1 MCWDCF
7 IDWIESKEKT
17 IYPRIYFRVHTSF
30 FVGGGTQTERERES
44 ERYFGYKETI
54 SDKRGGYIFWRF
66 MVGAVIIK
74 INKLEKLEK
83 V

>member
-30 FVGGGTQTERERES
+30 FVGGGTQTERERVKDILDIKRQLVIS
-44 ERYFGYKETI
+44 EGDTYFGDLW
-54 SDKRGGYIFWRF
+54 SGPS
-66 MVGAVIIK
+66 
-74 INKLEKLEK
+74 
-83 V
+83 